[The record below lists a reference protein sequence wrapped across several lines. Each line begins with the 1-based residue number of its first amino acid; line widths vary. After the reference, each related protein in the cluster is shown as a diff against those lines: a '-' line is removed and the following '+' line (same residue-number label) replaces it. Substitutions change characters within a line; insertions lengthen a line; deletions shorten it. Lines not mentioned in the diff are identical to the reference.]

1 MKIFSLSLSLE
12 FALLQPQQRYDFDP
26 ISWQSLTQQMS
37 LGQAQERQFYVHC
50 QAEPTAEA
58 VFGLQSSESWRES
71 GCALMLLFPDS
82 SALSQFLEDFMGFF
96 QHRVAAGGMVLNDQ
110 EQYCCIL
117 HHGYWTLPKGH
128 VDPGETIEAAAVR
141 EVEEETGL
149 TNLSLGERLP
159 QTFHTYQHKGQW
171 VLKTTHWF
179 RMHTEHQPLTP
190 QTDEDITEAAWLS
203 KMRWLQVARYS
214 YAQIRE
220 LFEAEF
226 ARNL

>member
-37 LGQAQERQFYVHC
+37 LGQAQDRQFYVHG
-50 QAEPTAEA
+50 QANPTPQALFE
-58 VFGLQSSESWRES
+58 LQCDDQWRDS

-82 SALSQFLEDFMGFF
+82 AVLSRFLQDFMALF
-96 QHRVAAGGMVLNDQ
+96 QHRIAAGGLVINDQ

-128 VDPGETIEAAAVR
+128 VDPGETVEAAAVR

-149 TNLSLGERLP
+149 QDLRLGERLP
-159 QTFHTYQHKGQW
+159 QTYHTYLHQGKW

-179 RMHTEHQPLTP
+179 RMHTHDQPLTP
-190 QTDEDITEAAWLS
+190 QTDENITEAAWLS
-203 KMRWLQVARYS
+203 KMRWLQVARHS

-226 ARNL
+226 AQNL